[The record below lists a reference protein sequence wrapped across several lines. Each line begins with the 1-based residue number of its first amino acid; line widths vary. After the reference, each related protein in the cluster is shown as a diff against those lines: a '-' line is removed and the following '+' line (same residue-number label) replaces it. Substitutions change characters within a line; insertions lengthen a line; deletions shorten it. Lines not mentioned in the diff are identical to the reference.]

1 MAISTNSSTAKAST
15 GVVGNAT
22 ANGTPI
28 VKPGADLDKNAFF
41 KILAAELSN
50 QDPTQA
56 QDTTAYISQLAQFT
70 SLEQMTSLNN
80 TMTLSAAQNL
90 TGKFVALDVL
100 DSKGI
105 PECGVVRAV
114 YKYSGDVYVTVEG
127 VDGKLKDY
135 TYSQVTD
142 VLDSGDPNMD
152 NLTFSNATTLIGK
165 NVTIADTGD
174 TEDSEEE
181 KVKNIE
187 GKVLEVYRDGQ
198 GIKLKVEGEVDGKKE
213 VKDYLFDLVISVK
226 N

>member
-1 MAISTNSSTAKAST
+1 MSMSVGNRSNTSE
-15 GVVGNAT
+15 VVGNAT

-28 VKPGADLDKNAFF
+28 VKPGSELDKNAFF

-50 QDPTQA
+50 QDPTQS
-56 QDTTAYISQLAQFT
+56 QDTSAYIAQLAQFT
-70 SLEQMTSLNN
+70 TLEQMSSLNN

-90 TGKFVALDVL
+90 TGKF
-100 DSKGI
+100 
-105 PECGVVRAV
+105 
-114 YKYSGDVYVTVEG
+114 VEG

-165 NVTIADTGD
+165 NVTIKDTSSG
-174 TEDSEEE
+174 EGE
-181 KVKNIE
+181 KEKTID
-187 GKVLEVYRDGQ
+187 GKVVEVYRDGD
-198 GIKLKVEGEVDGKKE
+198 GIKLKVEVQVDGKTE
-213 VKDYLFDLVISVK
+213 VKEYLFDLVTSVK